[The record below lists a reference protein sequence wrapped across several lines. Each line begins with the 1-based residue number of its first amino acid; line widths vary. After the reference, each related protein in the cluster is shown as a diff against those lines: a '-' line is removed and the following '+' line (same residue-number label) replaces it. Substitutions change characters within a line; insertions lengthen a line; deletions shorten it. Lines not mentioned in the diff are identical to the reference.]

1 MAEKAGYSVVY
12 GDTDSIMIYSGVKD
26 YAELLLNQLLI
37 CRCLKVGE
45 ALKREVNKQY
55 KYLQIDIDYVFQR
68 MLLLKKKKYAALKV
82 TGVNNGT
89 VTTQREVKGIDLVRR
104 DWSLLTKV
112 AGNQLLSFLF
122 SESTRDEFRVKIGDY
137 LINLSKKMKANQV
150 PLDQYA
156 ITKSLT
162 HSLKDYDMKN
172 NSNNPHVVVALRM
185 QKAGQIMNISFS

>member
-26 YAELLLNQLLI
+26 YAELVLNQLI
-37 CRCLKVGE
+37 MCRCLKVGE

-137 LINLSKKMKANQV
+137 LLNLSKKMKANQV

-185 QKAGQIMNISFS
+185 QKACQIMNISFS